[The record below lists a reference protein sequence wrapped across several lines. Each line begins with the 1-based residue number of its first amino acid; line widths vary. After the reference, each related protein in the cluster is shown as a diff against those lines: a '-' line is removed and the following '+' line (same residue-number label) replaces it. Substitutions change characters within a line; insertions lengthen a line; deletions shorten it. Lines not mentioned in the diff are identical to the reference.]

1 MPSFTNL
8 KCVDFFTGFPE
19 VHRDADLAFRMKDH
33 VSAPL
38 CSWVVY
44 CNQCDSPM
52 ANEHFHC
59 SICDNGDYDLCAS
72 CVDKGIHCPGVGH
85 WMVKRF
91 VKDGTVVNSTT
102 ERIGPKA
109 KVEAESEAEKEM
121 PGAFTEEKKPEV
133 YEAEQPT
140 RTCNCCVK
148 GELPL
153 TLVFKSLLKFFC
165 SFPREGICYLRDL

>member
-1 MPSFTNL
+1 
-8 KCVDFFTGFPE
+8 
-19 VHRDADLAFRMKDH
+19 
-33 VSAPL
+33 
-38 CSWVVY
+38 
-44 CNQCDSPM
+44 
-52 ANEHFHC
+52 
-59 SICDNGDYDLCAS
+59 
-72 CVDKGIHCPGVGH
+72 
-85 WMVKRF
+85 MVKRF

-121 PGAFTEEKKPEV
+121 PGAFTEEKKPEI

-153 TLVFKSLLKFFC
+153 AFVFKSLLKLFC
-165 SFPREGICYLRDL
+165 SSPREGICYLRDL